1 MVSST
6 ATTVADYLA
15 ELSGDRSRLIEA
27 VRRVINDNLPAGYK
41 EVMNWG
47 MITWEVPL
55 ATWPDTYNGKPLM
68 FASLA
73 SQKNYCA
80 LYLLCSYWS
89 EDMRQRLLEWEVPL
103 ATWPDTHNGKPL
115 MFASLA
121 SQKNYCALYLMCSYW
136 SEDMRQRLLGGYR
149 AIGVKPNMGK
159 SCLRFTRLD
168 QLPLETIGEITAASP
183 VDSFLDSY
191 RRARG

>member
-1 MVSST
+1 MVSS
-6 ATTVADYLA
+6 AAKTVADYLA
-15 ELSGDRSRLIEA
+15 ELPDERRQLIEA
-27 VRRVINDNLPAGYK
+27 VRKVINDNLPAGYE

-80 LYLLCSYWS
+80 LYLMCSYQS
-89 EDMRQRLLEWEVPL
+89 QELRERLLE
-103 ATWPDTHNGKPL
+103 
-115 MFASLA
+115 
-121 SQKNYCALYLMCSYW
+121 
-136 SEDMRQRLLGGYR
+136 GYR
-149 AIGVKPNMGK
+149 AIGVKPDMGK

-168 QLPLETIGEITAASP
+168 QLPLETIGELTAASS
-183 VDSFLDSY
+183 VEKFLESY
-191 RRARG
+191 RQARG